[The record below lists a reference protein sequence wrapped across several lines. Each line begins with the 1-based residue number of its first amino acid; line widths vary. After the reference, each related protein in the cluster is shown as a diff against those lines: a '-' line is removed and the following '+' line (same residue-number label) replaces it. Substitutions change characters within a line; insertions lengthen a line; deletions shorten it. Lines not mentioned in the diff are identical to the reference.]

1 MDNEIPVLELHRTA
15 SFRSLDNA
23 TGNPIFSNSSATND
37 KVSPASASPAN
48 SGANSGPAA
57 PTLPVASRS
66 NVTNIF
72 PYGNVPLS
80 LLQQQIPADIKVA
93 NRRPSFY
100 QWPFVGASHAA
111 NFLFGNHGNQ
121 VRARLKSLGGGRK
134 QEPNLQLTPPSL
146 QNSVATKDAP
156 TTPPGPRRPYFRRNQ
171 GQQLSIDEQNRAQ
184 YFLMRQQQLHLQ
196 QQQQLQ
202 QARQQPA
209 AVNPSAVYSNQQP
222 NLGIQFGP
230 QVAAGALPQPV
241 MHLQSPN
248 NQRGYLAQPSG
259 FQWRPENAFNNPAI
273 RFPLSPALKADPT
286 VSMPLDHMQQTFAQT
301 LLSQNNQ
308 QHTESAAP
316 SVRNQPQLPFS
327 ANPPAQPGG
336 PVIIIA
342 SSIPLTGDDLVA
354 VTPALAT
361 AYPTTSS
368 SLPPSTSVAT
378 VTTMTILNTPQHS
391 ASSSTVAA
399 SDVVTVSSTRTVP
412 KLTESTDGELH
423 ESESVQTALTTNSKG
438 VGTEAEAA
446 EVVAQL
452 ATKSAGN
459 RETGNVPS
467 VPSIN
472 LKPPPVEER
481 PVVYVPVEEV
491 PVLVDPAGF
500 LNATITSAVDPIN
513 GKSDDDVE
521 RLPYALPANPSMP
534 APPWT
539 LFADN
544 ERTEVPPFVRY
555 DFTNNG
561 DVGGFLPEE
570 LYPNPQQLGQARDQ
584 YWATPRARRINNPTV
599 GLYPVIQQFLT
610 QPPPPPPPQSF
621 AVAGGSASAG
631 AAKWEDVNKPRY
643 IPLNPVDRQNRQLRM
658 QYYVDTSNKPAELH
672 TTTST
677 SVL

>member
-15 SFRSLDNA
+15 SFRSLDNTTMSA
-23 TGNPIFSNSSATND
+23 IFSNSSTTTD
-37 KVSPASASPAN
+37 KVSAASPAN
-48 SGANSGPAA
+48 SGPNSGPAA
-57 PTLPVASRS
+57 PALSVASRS

-134 QEPNLQLTPPSL
+134 QEPNPQLTPPSL
-146 QNSVATKDAP
+146 QNSAATKDSP
-156 TTPPGPRRPYFRRNQ
+156 TTPPGARRPYFRRNQ
-171 GQQLSIDEQNRAQ
+171 GQQLNIDEQNRAQ

-209 AVNPSAVYSNQQP
+209 ASGVYSSQQGH
-222 NLGIQFGP
+222 NLGVQFGP
-230 QVAAGALPQPV
+230 QVAAGALPQPL
-241 MHLQSPN
+241 MHLQGPSN
-248 NQRGYLAQPSG
+248 NQRGYLAHPSG
-259 FQWRPENAFNNPAI
+259 LQWRPENAFNNPAI
-273 RFPLSPALKADPT
+273 RFPLTPVIKGDPA

-316 SVRNQPQLPFS
+316 SVRNQPQLPFA
-327 ANPPAQPGG
+327 ANPPGQAGG

-354 VTPALAT
+354 VTPSLAT
-361 AYPTTSS
+361 AYSTTSS
-368 SLPPSTSVAT
+368 PVPATSSVAT

-399 SDVVTVSSTRTVP
+399 SDVVTVSPTRTVP
-412 KLTESTDGELH
+412 KLTAIDSTDGEFH
-423 ESESVQTALTTNSKG
+423 ESESVQTAFNANGKG
-438 VGTEAEAA
+438 GSTEAEAA
-446 EVVAQL
+446 EVV

-459 RETGNVPS
+459 RETGTNVAS

-481 PVVYVPVEEV
+481 PVVYVPLEEV
-491 PVLVDPAGF
+491 PLLVDPAGF
-500 LNATITSAVDPIN
+500 LNASAVDAIN
-513 GKSDDDVE
+513 GKSDDDV
-521 RLPYALPANPSMP
+521 ALPANPSIP

-539 LFADN
+539 LLADN
-544 ERTEVPPFVRY
+544 ERSQVAPFVRY
-555 DFTNNG
+555 DFTGNG
-561 DVGGFLPEE
+561 EVGAFLPEE

-599 GLYPVIQQFLT
+599 GLYPVLQQFLT

-621 AVAGGSASAG
+621 AVAGGSGSGG

-658 QYYVDTSNKPAELH
+658 QYYVDASNKPAELY